1 MILLIE
7 DNNFLSTIEKNYIN
21 TNIINNKLFPF
32 YWNEH
37 QCVEDNFPFFS
48 HVMKSRDNE
57 LINSDIFFF
66 FNTILK
72 NFCIKH
78 NIKFNKILRSCINLT
93 FSNNKNIGTIH
104 KDHEIP
110 HKQLIIYLNNS
121 NGNTYLYDD
130 NKKLVKEIIF
140 EQYKI
145 VCFDNC
151 FHSAGFPK
159 GKRRLIS
166 VTTFN

>member
-1 MILLIE
+1 MYSLIE
-7 DNNFLSTIEKNYIN
+7 DKNFLSIFEKYYIN
-21 TNIINNKLFPF
+21 KEIINNLSFPF

-37 QCVEDNFPFFS
+37 QVNEDNLPFLS

-57 LINSDIFFF
+57 SINSNIFYFF
-66 FNTILK
+66 KGILD

-78 NIKFNKILRSCINLT
+78 NIKYNKILRACINLT
-93 FSNNKNIGTIH
+93 FLNKINIGKIH

-110 HKQLIIYLNNS
+110 HKQLIIYLNDS
-121 NGNTYLYDD
+121 DGNTYLYDD
-130 NKKLVKEIIF
+130 NKQLVKEILY

-151 FHSAGFPK
+151 FHSAEFPK
-159 GKRRLIS
+159 SKRRLICII
-166 VTTFN
+166 TFN